1 VKKRRQGTR
10 GPSKRPSMF
19 LRMLWR
25 AARLRK
31 GTAISALLAITVAAA
46 AATAMLNLFVDVQA
60 KLRKEFRGFGANVLV
75 EAKTGDS
82 FSVADLR
89 EINSVVGNRA
99 LAVPYAYVVAHTA
112 LGAPVVVA
120 GTNLELVRK
129 LNPWWSVTS
138 WPAHSGEALVG
149 VKTAGVATSSG
160 SPFVLTYEEHRLRLA
175 PSGTVRT
182 GAGEDSRIY
191 ISLPEFEAWTD
202 LRPSVVEIAAYG
214 PASEVNSLL
223 STLQKNFPN
232 ANVHPVRQVTE
243 GEANILGKTRST
255 LLWSAVFIIFTAAL
269 CVLAT
274 LTGWLFDRRRDFA
287 IMKAI
292 GASDRVIAMF
302 ISGEAAAL
310 ACVGALL
317 GYLAGIGI
325 AAWIGRANFNAA
337 VSPRL
342 DVLPPVL
349 IGCIAITLLATLL
362 PLRLLRQIQPAMILR
377 GE

>member
-1 VKKRRQGTR
+1 MKGRRKG
-10 GPSKRPSMF
+10 PSMF

-25 AARLRK
+25 AAMLRK
-31 GTAISALLAITVAAA
+31 RAALSALLAIVVAAA

-60 KLRKEFRGFGANVLV
+60 KLRKEFRGFGANIVL
-75 EAKTGDS
+75 EAKTGES
-82 FSVADLR
+82 FSPAELR
-89 EINSVVGNRA
+89 AIQSSVGKQGMV
-99 LAVPYAYVVAHTA
+99 VPFAYAVAHTA
-112 LGAPVVVA
+112 NGEPVVVA
-120 GTNLELVRK
+120 GTDFDSVRK

-138 WPAHSGEALVG
+138 WPDHAGKALVG
-149 VKTAGVATSSG
+149 VKAAPVVTPTN
-160 SPFVLTYEEHRLRLA
+160 SPFVLSYEGQTLQLTPA
-175 PSGTVRT
+175 GTVRT

-191 ISLPEFEAWTD
+191 IPLNDFESWTG
-202 LRPSVVEIAAYG
+202 LQPSIVEVAAYG
-214 PASEVNSLL
+214 SASEVNSLL
-223 STLQKNFPN
+223 SILEKNFPN
-232 ANVHPVRQVTE
+232 ADVHPVRQVTE
-243 GEANILGKTRST
+243 GEANILKKTRST
-255 LLWSAVFIIFTAAL
+255 LLWSSVFIISTAAL

-292 GASDRVIAMF
+292 GASDRVIALF
-302 ISGEAAAL
+302 ISGEAVAL

-317 GYLAGIGI
+317 GFFAGIGI
-325 AAWIGRANFNAA
+325 AAWIGRANFDAP

-349 IGCIAITLLATLL
+349 IGSVVVTLLATLL